1 MRLEKLQEII
11 GEAKEVN
18 YNGETFTIGLNSTR
32 NFSDVPN
39 GGITQKYDRMGRFQT
54 ATLIYMALQLR
65 RFTDKGHGVYIYVK
79 PEFRLD
85 MLLPQAI
92 ELSGRSEL
100 IKIKLC
106 DSPELLKYRANLPF
120 DKIGKIKFANCASLQ
135 EVTYQRKKF
144 KSVTDISNFLKDKMD
159 IIWNMS
165 TDKSVFER
173 GLKDLTLDA
182 AETVLELIN
191 SNSLYKGA
199 EFKASLLNF
208 IKYKK
213 EYSKVPEELKES
225 YLF

>member
-106 DSPELLKYRANLPF
+106 DSPELLKYRTNLPF

-165 TDKSVFER
+165 TDKSN
-173 GLKDLTLDA
+173 DLSLIEFYKTGNAKNIFVNLNDIRTL
-182 AETVLELIN
+182 
-191 SNSLYKGA
+191 SMSS
-199 EFKASLLNF
+199 KAMDYDF
-208 IKYKK
+208 ATRIK
-213 EYSKVPEELKES
+213 SKQV
-225 YLF
+225 